1 VAAKLLLPIAAKG
14 GYAVTSAQ
22 SVQSQWPLTGRD
34 EPLDQITAVLR
45 SHFVSIVVLTGESGV
60 GKSRLAAEAAAT
72 MAEDG
77 WAVTRVAASAML
89 QSTPLGAL
97 IPAISPGRDAIDSVV
112 RDSLA
117 VYDLVRESITRLAK
131 GSRVVMIVDD
141 FSLLDPLS
149 MRVIIQLVSANVVR
163 LIATIPPGESLPE
176 AFVTMWTDDSALVL
190 EVQPLSVDDCEE
202 LLGGVLGS
210 RVAHR
215 AAVTLHE
222 RSGGNVLFL
231 RELVIGAVQDGQ
243 LREHEGIW
251 QLVGKPLGTPALRDL
266 IRARLQHLD
275 KPQTALVERLA
286 VCHPLTS
293 DDLPKGD
300 REALASLEH
309 AGLLVVEER
318 RGRTWL
324 TLAHPH
330 YSEAVRASMSRIATV
345 DLLVDQANLVSEREV
360 MTPEDELRV
369 ALWRLDAGVE
379 SDPEILFRATH
390 LASLGGDHSRTE
402 HLAVAAMNAG
412 AATPE
417 MLLLQ
422 GSAVWT
428 LGRVSEALEI
438 LERATKADAE
448 NPTTIQLTGQIAAT
462 YASAMGGAPDG
473 NTRGLEVLD
482 AAIEAHPELSKELAL
497 PRAVLL
503 LNLEYATLAEHAV
516 EHAAPDEDV
525 STAERA
531 YFEMARALPL
541 SALGRVDA
549 AVDAARM
556 AAAHPIEA
564 PQPTYSLR
572 RAQMVMETVLMQ
584 IGSIEEAH
592 DLASRSLQAC
602 IEREDELGTRYNEL
616 MLGQTYLASGQ
627 LATAGRWFGDVISG
641 SQAGG
646 SVYYLDIARAYLAI
660 TLLWRNKPNEAA
672 AVLAEIDP
680 KLAASSSTVGL
691 ASLWLDAVRGGRDRA
706 VTGLMKRAHTATEKG
721 HVVFAA
727 SLLHAASRL
736 GGASQAAPLLAA
748 FSAGSPSE
756 LLAAQSAH
764 ASAEA
769 SGSLASL
776 VAAAERWEKLGYQ
789 LFAGEAWV
797 SASGAARRAHNSKEA
812 VALQNRADAALAE
825 CEDPA
830 TPLLQF
836 AERGERL
843 TSREKEIAALAALGL
858 SSLDIAARLH
868 VSPRTVNNHLHA
880 AYSKLGVRG
889 RNELGD
895 VQRP

>member
-1 VAAKLLLPIAAKG
+1 M
-14 GYAVTSAQ
+14 TTAQ

-34 EPLDQITAVLR
+34 DQLDQITAVLR

-72 MAEDG
+72 MSQDG
-77 WAVTRVAASAML
+77 WTVTRVAASAML

-141 FSLLDPLS
+141 FSLLDSLS
-149 MRVIIQLVSANVVR
+149 MTVIIQLVAANVVR

-190 EVQPLSVDDCEE
+190 EVQPLSVEDCEA
-202 LLGGVLGS
+202 LLGSVLGG
-210 RVAHR
+210 RIAHR
-215 AAVTLHE
+215 AAVALHE

-243 LREHEGIW
+243 LAEHDGVW
-251 QLVGKPLGTPALRDL
+251 QLLGKPLGTPALRDL
-266 IRARLQHLD
+266 IRNRLQHLD
-275 KPQTALVERLA
+275 IPQTALVERLA
-286 VCHPLTS
+286 VCHPLS
-293 DDLPKGD
+293 SEDLPTD
-300 REALASLEH
+300 AREALASLEH

-345 DLLVDQANLVSEREV
+345 DLLVDQANLVSSREE
-360 MTPEDELRV
+360 MSPEDELRV
-369 ALWRLDAGVE
+369 ALWRLDAGVQ

-402 HLAVAAMNAG
+402 HLAVAAMEAG
-412 AATPE
+412 APSPE

-422 GSAVWT
+422 GQAVWT
-428 LGRVSEALEI
+428 LGRVSEALGI
-438 LERATKADAE
+438 LERATEEDAA
-448 NPTTIQLTGQIAAT
+448 NPTRPELTGQIAAA
-462 YASAMGGAPDG
+462 YASALAGAPDG
-473 NTRGLEVLD
+473 NTRGLEILD
-482 AAIEAHPELSKELAL
+482 AAIEAHPDLSKTLAL

-503 LNLEYATLAEHAV
+503 LNLEYATLAEDAV
-516 EHAAPDEDV
+516 EHATPEDNA
-525 STAERA
+525 SDGEIA

-549 AVDAARM
+549 ALLSARV
-556 AAAHPIEA
+556 AAAHPVEA
-564 PQPTYSLR
+564 AQPMYSLR
-572 RAQMVMETVLMQ
+572 RAQMVMETVLLQ

-592 DLASRSLQAC
+592 DVASRSLQAC

-616 MLGQTYLASGQ
+616 LLGQTYLASGQ

-641 SQAGG
+641 SQARG
-646 SVYYLDIARAYLAI
+646 SVFYLDIARAHLAI
-660 TLLWRNKPNEAA
+660 SLLWRNKPNEAA

-680 KLAASSSTVGL
+680 KVAATSSTVGL

-706 VTGLMKRAHTATEKG
+706 VTGLLKRARTATEKG

-748 FSAGSPSE
+748 FAAGSPSE
-756 LLAAQSAH
+756 LLLAQSAH
-764 ASAEA
+764 AAAEA
-769 SGSLASL
+769 SGSLPAL
-776 VAAAERWEKLGYQ
+776 VAAAENWERLGYK
-789 LFAGEAWV
+789 LFAGEAYV
-797 SASGAARRAHNSKEA
+797 SASGAARRAHDSKEA
-812 VALQNRADAALAE
+812 VSLQNRADAALAE
-825 CEDPA
+825 CEEAA

-843 TSREKEIAALAALGL
+843 TNREKEIAALAAQGL

-889 RNELGD
+889 RSELGD
-895 VQRP
+895 VQRS